1 MQKEEKPAE
10 LWIPEL
16 SHQQE
21 ELWRLVGRRES
32 QSCLVPFTK
41 FNVSL
46 WRLLCGQAR
55 NKKYQFS
62 WFERQPEPSRNIF
75 VSCNELFHP
84 HPAGKVVQEYSG
96 K

>member
-1 MQKEEKPAE
+1 VAA
-10 LWIPEL
+10 
-16 SHQQE
+16 
-21 ELWRLVGRRES
+21 GGAARES
-32 QSCLVPFTK
+32 ELLGSIHEIQC
-41 FNVSL
+41 VSVEVAV
-46 WRLLCGQAR
+46 WAGQGR

-62 WFERQPEPSRNIF
+62 WFERQPEPSRNLF